1 MKYFID
7 TEFIEGTQTKKILG
21 IPYGKTPP
29 TIDLISIGI
38 VSEDGREYY
47 AISKDFNLREAWERY
62 QIEQKWYSIDSENQ
76 STRNV
81 KVYWIREN
89 VLKPIWV
96 ELSLKSCEGKGA
108 IVNGTYINAEQN
120 RLFTEQC
127 IKESNQ
133 FTYNNLKMLINKYGK
148 TNAEIATEVKEFC
161 KPNRVYEVVQPIT
174 IKYSE
179 IQNPEFYAYY
189 ADYDWVVF
197 CWLFGK
203 MNDLPDG
210 FPKYCIDLKQ
220 ELDRKAVLYF
230 TDKTLEQNIS
240 YIKNRNDYP
249 KETNAHNALADARW
263 NQELYNFIKSL

>member
-7 TEFIEGTQTKKILG
+7 TEFLEGTQTKRILG

-38 VSEDGREYY
+38 VSEDNRELYL
-47 AISKDFNLREAWERY
+47 ISKDFNLREAWDRYDVKSIKVIDNGGLEAHLDTIEER
-62 QIEQKWYSIDSENQ
+62 E
-76 STRNV
+76 
-81 KVYWIREN
+81 YWIRDN
-89 VLKPIWV
+89 VLRPIFE
-96 ELSLKSCEGKGA
+96 ELSKWDEGYFHE
-108 IVNGTYINAEQN
+108 NGTQFFGTTKG
-120 RLFTEQC
+120 LT
-127 IKESNQ
+127 IKGG
-133 FTYNNLKMLINKYGK
+133 FTYKNLKLLINRYGH
-148 TNAEIATEVKEFC
+148 TNAEIAEKVKEFC

-210 FPKYCIDLKQ
+210 FPYYCIDLKQ
-220 ELDRKAVLYF
+220 MFDEKEAKINHNTEVKWDLKKL
-230 TDKTLEQNIS
+230 S
-240 YIKNRNDYP
+240 HYP
-249 KETNAHNALADARW
+249 KQTNEHNALADARW

>member
-62 QIEQKWYSIDSENQ
+62 QIEQEWYSIDSENQ
-76 STRNV
+76 STKNV

-89 VLKPIWV
+89 VLKPIWM
-96 ELSLKSCEGKGA
+96 ELSIQDFRAWDEGEKGE
-108 IVNGTYINAEQN
+108 ILRIHHYD
-120 RLFTEQC
+120 
-127 IKESNQ
+127 
-133 FTYNNLKMLINKYGK
+133 FTYKDLKYLINKYGK

-179 IQNPEFYAYY
+179 TQNPEFYAYY

-203 MNDLPDG
+203 MNDLPEG
-210 FPKYCIDLKQ
+210 FPYYCIDLKQ
-220 ELDRKAVLYF
+220 MLDEKADLVRKP
-230 TDKTLEQNIS
+230 TDLTREQMLETMEGTF
-240 YIKNRNDYP
+240 KYP
-249 KETNAHNALADARW
+249 KQTNADNALADARW